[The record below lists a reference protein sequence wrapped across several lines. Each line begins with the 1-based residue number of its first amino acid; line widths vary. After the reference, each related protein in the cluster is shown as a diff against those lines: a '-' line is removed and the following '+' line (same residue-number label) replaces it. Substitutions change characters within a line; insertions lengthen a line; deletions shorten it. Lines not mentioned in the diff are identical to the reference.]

1 MAKNTSLHLK
11 LQVICFFLSP
21 RERSCAQAAAFH
33 IKSAKGVCVILRA
46 AVQFSHVC
54 MSYRAG
60 DVRGVNSVAEL
71 FWEISSAN
79 IFETGYRLNVS
90 TSG

>member
-1 MAKNTSLHLK
+1 M
-11 LQVICFFLSP
+11 
-21 RERSCAQAAAFH
+21 
-33 IKSAKGVCVILRA
+33 CVVLRA
-46 AVQFSHVC
+46 AVQFSHICV
-54 MSYRAG
+54 SYRAG

-71 FWEISSAN
+71 FLEIASAN